1 MERTKMGSCGK
12 KIDPPKWSNVGHWAP
27 PPPPSCDKDDHHKKP
42 GKKHHHKHHPEP
54 VGCHR

>member
-1 MERTKMGSCGK
+1 MGSCGK